1 MPVPVPAT
9 FAARREL
16 SVLAA
21 DLDSRPGLTVDAR
34 FALRLHMSML
44 LGLIEA
50 AEASPAHDGARQALA
65 AVRGAAANGARA
77 LIIQAMTPPDGRIA
91 A

>member
-1 MPVPVPAT
+1 MAVPMFET
-9 FAARREL
+9 LTARREL
-16 SVLAA
+16 SILAA
-21 DLDSRPGLTVDAR
+21 DLERRPGLTVDAR
-34 FALRLHMSML
+34 FALRLHMANL
-44 LGLIEA
+44 AALIDA
-50 AEASPAHDGARQALA
+50 AEESPSHEGARQALA